1 MKTLPRLSL
10 LATVM
15 AVAGTFSTGA
25 LAATA
30 SGTANATVLT
40 PMVITAGTALN
51 FGTFSGNAS
60 GGTVKVATGT
70 SARTLTGSVVVASG
84 NTPTAGTF
92 TVTGTGASTFG
103 ITYPANFNV
112 TNPALN
118 TMSVDVSAVTNSNP
132 TTGTLAS
139 GTATLSVGG
148 VLTVAAN
155 QAQGVYSGSYT
166 MTVEYN

>member
-1 MKTLPRLSL
+1 MKTLSRLSL
-10 LATVM
+10 LAAVM

-30 SGTANATVLT
+30 SGTANATVLQ
-40 PMVITAGTALN
+40 PIAITAGTALN

-60 GGTVKVATGT
+60 GGTVKVSTG
-70 SARTLTGSVVVASG
+70 SVRTLTGSVVVASG

-92 TVTGTGASTFG
+92 SVTGTGTSTFG

-112 TNPALN
+112 TSGAN
-118 TMSVDVSAVTNSNP
+118 TMSVDVSAATNTNP
-132 TTGTLAS
+132 TTGTLAG

-148 VLTVAAN
+148 TLTVAAN
-155 QAQGVYSGSYT
+155 QTAGAYTGSYT